1 MHFNQERWASGGRRD
16 LEQDGAE
23 SGIGDQDGLD
33 EQIGP
38 QDRQPVFF
46 A

>member
-1 MHFNQERWASGGRRD
+1 MGNGDRRD

-23 SGIGDQDGLD
+23 SGICDQDGFD

-38 QDRQPVFF
+38 QDWQPILFV
-46 A
+46 